1 MIDADL
7 SHVIAQIHASGRQ
20 MVLEFTGA
28 GSLGLAWLHSVPGS
42 SRTILEATDRYSA
55 ASLAELLGK
64 SPSKSVDPQTA
75 IEMAGRAYL
84 RACRLG
90 DDDRLRLGVACT
102 ATIATDYAKRGE
114 HRCCVAVQD
123 NKSVTTHDLVLAKGK
138 RNRDAEE
145 MIVAKML
152 INAIA
157 EAAEIGPVPF
167 LLSEGE
173 VVATDSAA
181 AIDPLESLWSQTA
194 RWVVIGPNGARAL
207 ETPVT
212 GCVYSGSFNPFH
224 FGHEALAAAAERAT
238 GLPVTFEIPAINA
251 DKAPL
256 QRGELERR
264 LAQFRGRRVA
274 VTRAPLFSDKAC
286 LFPGCIFVVGYD
298 TAVRLLDNRFYGGSD
313 EARDQSLSAL
323 RAAGCRVLVA
333 GRLDGAEFRTMR
345 HLTICAN
352 VQDLFLELPESA
364 FRADV
369 SGTALRAAE
378 RCAILQ
384 SGETSA
390 GSE

>member
-7 SHVIAQIHASGRQ
+7 SHMISQIHASGRQ
-20 MVLEFTGA
+20 LVLEFTGA
-28 GSLGLAWLHSVPGS
+28 GSLGLAWLHSVSGS

-55 ASLAELLGK
+55 ASLIELLGK
-64 SPSKSVDPQTA
+64 SPAKSVDPQIA

-114 HRCCVAVQD
+114 HRCCIAVQ
-123 NKSVTTHDLVLAKGK
+123 NNQSVKTYDLVLAKGH
-138 RNRDAEE
+138 RDRESEE
-145 MIVAKML
+145 AIVARLL

-167 LLSEGE
+167 LLGEGE
-173 VVATDSAA
+173 IVATNSVPAP
-181 AIDPLESLWSQTA
+181 DPLELLWSQTA
-194 RWVVIGPNGARAL
+194 RWVVIGPDGTRSV

-212 GCVYSGSFNPFH
+212 GCVYSGSFNPLH
-224 FGHEALAAAAERAT
+224 FGHEALAAAAERAI
-238 GLPVTFEIPAINA
+238 GLPVTFEIPAVNA
-251 DKAPL
+251 EKAAL

-274 VTRAPLFSDKAC
+274 VTRAPLFSDKAR

-298 TAVRLLDNRFYGGSD
+298 TAVRLLDTRFYGGRD
-313 EARDQSLSAL
+313 EARDQSLATL
-323 RAAGCRVLVA
+323 REAGCRVLVA

-345 HLTICAN
+345 HLTISAN
-352 VQDLFLELPESA
+352 AEGLFFELPESA

-369 SGTALRAAE
+369 SGTALRAE
-378 RCAILQ
+378 RPGTISL
-384 SGETSA
+384 
-390 GSE
+390 